1 MSFKKIAKII
11 LIVLVVIVFVFMAV
25 SAYLL
30 VKGRNIFLSEI
41 QKSLGVKVTASHVG
55 VILPFYLSVEGLQI
69 GDTIKVD
76 KLVACLSLWSL
87 IRGDIVLNLLE
98 LERPQLTMVRHED
111 NTFDFGLPL
120 GKKTEGVPGT
130 GTVASAKKGTGKK
143 KIFYATK
150 IKIRDGRIDF
160 IDKRVSPN
168 SPYGLKFSNI
178 NLDAFRASVFQPSR
192 VQFKGDGRLTNPEN
206 AAVGEAT
213 ILGWA
218 DLLAKDIDIQLSLTD
233 VQLISFEPYYKKF
246 LKKKLDSGRMRLAAD
261 LRSKNNDLKADCH
274 LELSQIS
281 FKQMP
286 EPASPSEETNA
297 KTEDLTYLVFDS
309 LLSSQGGLVLDFS
322 VHTKMDRPR
331 FEHIKVKGAFLQSL
345 GAQMPQA
352 TGDYKEIGKQFKSIG
367 KQFKS
372 MFKNK

>member
-1 MSFKKIAKII
+1 
-11 LIVLVVIVFVFMAV
+11 
-25 SAYLL
+25 
-30 VKGRNIFLSEI
+30 
-41 QKSLGVKVTASHVG
+41 
-55 VILPFYLSVEGLQI
+55 
-69 GDTIKVD
+69 
-76 KLVACLSLWSL
+76 
-87 IRGDIVLNLLE
+87 
-98 LERPQLTMVRHED
+98 
-111 NTFDFGLPL
+111 
-120 GKKTEGVPGT
+120 
-130 GTVASAKKGTGKK
+130 
-143 KIFYATK
+143 
-150 IKIRDGRIDF
+150 
-160 IDKRVSPN
+160 
-168 SPYGLKFSNI
+168 
-178 NLDAFRASVFQPSR
+178 
-192 VQFKGDGRLTNPEN
+192 
-206 AAVGEAT
+206 
-213 ILGWA
+213 
-218 DLLAKDIDIQLSLTD
+218 
-233 VQLISFEPYYKKF
+233 
-246 LKKKLDSGRMRLAAD
+246 MRLAAY

-322 VHTKMDRPR
+322 VRTKMDRPR